1 MVQVF
6 MTPELLNNELRAVTS
21 GKATARRDG
30 RLEESANRIANSR
43 RHSALAGCAGWGGSG
58 WN

>member
-30 RLEESANRIANSR
+30 RVESANRIANSR
-43 RHSALAGCAGWGGSG
+43 RHSALAGCAG
-58 WN
+58 

>member
-6 MTPELLNNELRAVTS
+6 VTPELLSNELRAVTS

-30 RLEESANRIANSR
+30 RVEESANRIANSR
-43 RHSALAGCAGWGGSG
+43 QHSALAGCAG
-58 WN
+58 